1 MAMMTAL
8 ILVKSKMLQSMKRI
22 ISNVMLIAAAAT
34 AFFSCQ
40 KQESLAPEKAQ
51 DVVLTFSSEKPSF
64 TDETKTEWTGT
75 TVQWSDGDR
84 ISIAYTVDG
93 GWMGAINSQTGVV
106 MGTKLYKSKALESA
120 GEKAKFDVSTSF
132 NIDATGTHVFY
143 GVYPAPSSTDF
154 PNAPVANLEIPSAQT
169 PKEDSFDG
177 AADIMTG
184 VSVGEFTARPAANEV
199 ISMVWTRLVAHAN
212 ITLTALKDVT
222 AGEKV
227 LSITL
232 TAQDGANLVGK
243 QKVNILTNEVTNDDD
258 ASNVLELNG
267 GNLSIDSD
275 GNVEFWACVLPET
288 LTSLTVVVE
297 TDKATYT
304 REITGISKTFKQ
316 NARNT
321 LSVKMDGATRVAKEA
336 ESWVLVTPADGL
348 SEGTYALVAST
359 STKTGSIVSSKG
371 TSAAPT
377 FDTSVSVEGD
387 ILHGVTPAMQFDLA
401 GTAGNWVLY
410 VSGDSTKWLYCT
422 STNNGVRVG
431 NNSNKTWTISAH
443 QSNSN
448 AFVFIHNST
457 SRYLGVYSNQDWR
470 CYDELKKL
478 DGVNNNTG
486 TIFLY
491 KKVSGSVAPDTTPKI
506 EVTSAVE
513 QSIGA
518 EGGDLEFEYTVTN
531 TDSEPEAAVTQGA
544 DFLESVE
551 VENGIIAVTVK
562 ENETASERVAKIT
575 LTCGD
580 ATPVVLT
587 ITQDGAEV
595 DAVKMTVAEFID
607 AEDDTLCELT
617 GTITGIVAAY
627 DKDFNN
633 ISFNLSDDTGVVQI
647 YRMSCAA
654 MTADPSTL
662 TVGDEITVQGT
673 KTTYNG
679 TVQMAAGGKYI
690 SHTDKEAPSVS
701 IIKKTVAEFL
711 TLTGSETDKY
721 ELTGVITEIYQAY
734 SSQYG
739 NISFYINDGTGTV
752 LIFRMPCD
760 ETLANAITVGDE
772 ITVQGQPTEY
782 NGTIQMAQGG
792 ICINHKDSAEAPEI
806 TCKDNVV
813 TIKSETGA
821 AIYYTTNGDEPTT
834 ASTKYTSPFPIAE
847 TTTVKALAIV
857 SGKPQSVVTTKV
869 CTFVASGQNLGA
881 AYAAEF
887 YGQTINYGTP
897 LTIEDVAWTITAV
910 GSTSINNG
918 TTDQGKQ
925 FGTKNSPCTELVF
938 VGKGYNGG
946 IQSVKVNTSCAS
958 NTGPKIASVTVG
970 GVEMVAPSSVQLTKG
985 SNKEFEFTSSEAL
998 TGDIVIKWQ
1007 SSAKAGIYVKS
1018 ILINN

>member
-1 MAMMTAL
+1 MTELTMAMMMTL

-75 TVQWSDGDR
+75 TVQWSAGDK

-243 QKVNILTNEVTNDDD
+243 QKVNILTNEVENNNTD
-258 ASNVLELNG
+258 SNVLKING
-267 GNLSIDSD
+267 ANLSVDS
-275 GNVEFWACVLPET
+275 GNIEFWACVLPET
-288 LTSLTVVVE
+288 ITALTVVVD

-304 REITGISKTFKQ
+304 REITGISKIFKQ

-321 LSVKMDGATRVAKEA
+321 LKIKMNEAMRVAKEVVTSDYSGTYVIVA
-336 ESWVLVTPADGL
+336 KRNSDSKYYYMTNDLGTASTKRFTAVEAGNARPEDVTPL
-348 SEGTYALVAST
+348 SDAYHWEVAKSDDLYTAKSVETNTYISWTSGNSACLKDQGVQFTIAPNEDGTYKFQYVASDAT
-359 STKTGSIVSSKG
+359 RYLSLNG
-371 TSAAPT
+371 T
-377 FDTSVSVEGD
+377 E
-387 ILHGVTPAMQFDLA
+387 
-401 GTAGNWVLY
+401 
-410 VSGDSTKWLYCT
+410 
-422 STNNGVRVG
+422 G
-431 NNSNKTWTISAH
+431 NNYFAWYKDG
-443 QSNSN
+443 QSKDL
-448 AFVFIHNST
+448 
-457 SRYLGVYSNQDWR
+457 YL
-470 CYDELKKL
+470 
-478 DGVNNNTG
+478 
-486 TIFLY
+486 IP
-491 KKVSGSVAPDTTPKI
+491 VAPDTTPKI
-506 EVTSAVE
+506 VVAETE
-513 QSIGA
+513 KTIGS
-518 EGGDLEFEYTVTN
+518 EGGDLEFEYTVAN
-531 TDSEPEAAVTQGA
+531 SDSELEATVTEGA

-551 VENGIIAVTVK
+551 VENDIIAVTVK
-562 ENETASERVAKIT
+562 ENETASKRVAIIT

-607 AEDDTLCELT
+607 AEDNTLCELT

-627 DKDFNN
+627 DNDFNN

-647 YRMSCAA
+647 YRMSCAE
-654 MTADPSTL
+654 MTSDPSTL

-721 ELTGVITEIYQAY
+721 ELTGVITEIYQPY

-752 LIFRMPCD
+752 LIFRMTCD
-760 ETLANAITVGDE
+760 SELANAITVGDE
-772 ITVQGQPTEY
+772 ITVQGKPTVY

-792 ICINHKDSAEAPEI
+792 ICINHKDSAEAPTI
-806 TCKDNVV
+806 TCTENVV
-813 TIKSETGA
+813 TIEAETGA
-821 AIYYTTNGDEPTT
+821 EIYYTINGDEPTE
-834 ASTKYTSPFPIAE
+834 ASTKYNAPFSIIE

-857 SGKPQSVVTTKV
+857 SGKPQSAVTTKV
-869 CTFVASGQNLGA
+869 CTFVKPGQNLGA
-881 AYAAEF
+881 AYTAEF
-887 YGQTINYGTP
+887 YGKSITYGAP
-897 LTIEDVAWTITAV
+897 LTIGDVDWTITAT
-910 GSTSINNG
+910 GSTTIASG
-918 TTDQGKQ
+918 KSDLGKQ
-925 FGTKNSPCTELVF
+925 FGKKDSPCTELVF
-938 VGKGYNGG
+938 TGEGYNGG
-946 IQSVKVNTSCAS
+946 IQSIKINTSCAS
-958 NTGPKIASVTVG
+958 NVGPKIASVSVG
-970 GVEMVAPSSVQLTKG
+970 GVEMVAPSSVALVKG
-985 SNKEFEFTSSEAL
+985 SNSEFEFTSSEAL
-998 TGDIVIKWQ
+998 TGDIVIKWE
-1007 SSAKAGIYVKS
+1007 SSVKAGIYVKS